1 MSEGRYGSLRLYR
14 RLLEE
19 ARAYWPHI
27 GLLSLI
33 NLLATP
39 IALLTPI
46 PLKIAVDSI
55 IGSAP
60 LPRFYTAVFP
70 AAWLSS
76 TLGAILVTAGL
87 LVAIGALDEAQGFGA
102 WLLET
107 YTGERLVLDFRAR
120 LFRHVQRLSL
130 THHDTVGTGDSTY
143 RIQYDAP
150 SIENIAVNGVMP
162 FITSVVT
169 LVAMIVV
176 IRRIDGELALV
187 ALAASPLL
195 FWVTRASVGELKGSW
210 KQVRKLESA
219 AMSVL
224 QEVLGSIRVVK
235 AFSREDYE
243 EQRFVDRS
251 QTRLREL
258 IRVSLLQ
265 MKFDVTIAMVIA
277 TASAITLSLGIL
289 HVKAG
294 TLRLGSLLLVLGYLA
309 QLYSPLRTMS
319 KKISSLQSSLAGA
332 ERAFALLDEVPE
344 VAERP
349 NARALA
355 RAIGTVEF
363 RDVSFAYAP
372 DRPVLHD
379 VSFSVP
385 AGACVGVAGATGAG
399 KTTLLSLL
407 TRFYDPAA
415 GQVLL
420 DGVDLRDVKLVD
432 LRRQF
437 AIVQQEPVLFS
448 SSVADN
454 IAYAKSDASQ
464 QEIEDAARSANAHE
478 FITRL
483 PNGYDTLVGERGMQ
497 LSGGE
502 RQRIA
507 LARAFLRDSPI
518 LLLDEPTSSVD
529 VQTESVI
536 MDALARLM
544 KGRTTFMIA
553 HRLSTLE
560 GCDIRMTIDGG
571 RLASMI
577 PGTPGTLDGSTV
589 PLASAARRV

>member
-1 MSEGRYGSLRLYR
+1 MRLYQ
-14 RLLEE
+14 RLLRE
-19 ARAYWPHI
+19 ARAYWAHI
-27 GLLSLI
+27 AILWLV
-33 NLLATP
+33 NLLAMP
-39 IALLTPI
+39 IALLAPI

-55 IGSAP
+55 IGVDP

-76 TLGAILVTAGL
+76 TLGIVIVTAGL
-87 LVAIGALDEAQGFGA
+87 LVGIGALDEAQSFGA

-130 THHDTVGTGDSTY
+130 THHDTMGTGDSTY

-150 SIENIAVNGVMP
+150 SIENIAVAGVMP
-162 FITSVVT
+162 FLTAVVT

-176 IRRIDGELALV
+176 IQRIDGELAFV

-195 FWVTRASVGELKGSW
+195 FWVTRASVGQLKGSW
-210 KQVRKLESA
+210 KQVKKLESA

-251 QTRLREL
+251 RTRLREL
-258 IRVSLLQ
+258 MRVSLLQ
-265 MKFDVTIAMVIA
+265 MKFDVTIAMIIA
-277 TASAITLSLGIL
+277 VASAITLSLGIM

-294 TLRLGSLLLVLGYLA
+294 TLKLGSLLLVLGYLA
-309 QLYSPLRTMS
+309 QLYNPLRTMS

-332 ERAFALLDEVPE
+332 ERAFALLDEVTD

-349 NARALA
+349 DARPLP
-355 RAIGTVEF
+355 RATGAVEF
-363 RDVSFAYAP
+363 KDVSFSYAP
-372 DRPVLHD
+372 DRPVLHG
-379 VSFSVP
+379 VSFTVP

-407 TRFYDPAA
+407 TRFYDPVA

-420 DGVDLRDVKLVD
+420 DGVDLRDIKLVD

-454 IAYAKSDASQ
+454 IAYAKSDASH
-464 QEIEDAARSANAHE
+464 QEIEDAARAANAHD
-478 FITRL
+478 FIVTL
-483 PNGYDTLVGERGMQ
+483 PGGYDTLVGERGMQ

-507 LARAFLRDSPI
+507 LARAFLRDAPL

-536 MDALARLM
+536 MDALTRLM
-544 KGRTTFMIA
+544 TGRTTFLIA

-571 RLASMI
+571 RLASI
-577 PGTPGTLDGSTV
+577 TPGSPAAQYV
-589 PLASAARRV
+589 SAARGA

>member
-1 MSEGRYGSLRLYR
+1 MRLYQ
-14 RLLEE
+14 RLLRE
-19 ARAYWPHI
+19 ARAYWAHI
-27 GLLSLI
+27 AILWLV
-33 NLLATP
+33 NLLAMP
-39 IALLTPI
+39 IALLAPI

-55 IGSAP
+55 IGVDP

-76 TLGAILVTAGL
+76 TLGIVIVTAGL
-87 LVAIGALDEAQGFGA
+87 LVGIGALDEAQSFGA

-130 THHDTVGTGDSTY
+130 THHDTMGTGDSTY

-150 SIENIAVNGVMP
+150 SIENIAVAGVMP
-162 FITSVVT
+162 FLTAVVT

-176 IRRIDGELALV
+176 IQRIDGELAFV

-195 FWVTRASVGELKGSW
+195 FWVTRASVGQLKGSW
-210 KQVRKLESA
+210 KQVKKLESA

-251 QTRLREL
+251 RTRLREL
-258 IRVSLLQ
+258 MRVSLLQ
-265 MKFDVTIAMVIA
+265 MKFDVTIAMIIA
-277 TASAITLSLGIL
+277 VASAITLSLGIM

-294 TLRLGSLLLVLGYLA
+294 TLKLGSLLLVLGYLA
-309 QLYSPLRTMS
+309 QLYNPLRTMS

-332 ERAFALLDEVPE
+332 ERAFALLDEVTD

-349 NARALA
+349 DARPLP
-355 RAIGTVEF
+355 RATGAVEF
-363 RDVSFAYAP
+363 KDVSFSYAP
-372 DRPVLHD
+372 DRPVLHG
-379 VSFSVP
+379 VSFTVP

-407 TRFYDPAA
+407 TRFYDPVA

-420 DGVDLRDVKLVD
+420 DGVDLRDIKLVD

-454 IAYAKSDASQ
+454 IAYAKSDASH
-464 QEIEDAARSANAHE
+464 QEIEDAARAANAHD
-478 FITRL
+478 FIVKL
-483 PNGYDTLVGERGMQ
+483 PGGYDTLVGERGMQ

-507 LARAFLRDSPI
+507 LARAFLRDAPI

-536 MDALARLM
+536 MDALTRLM
-544 KGRTTFMIA
+544 TGRTTFLIA

-571 RLASMI
+571 RLASI
-577 PGTPGTLDGSTV
+577 TPGSPAAQCV
-589 PLASAARRV
+589 SAARGA

>member
-1 MSEGRYGSLRLYR
+1 MRLYQ
-14 RLLEE
+14 RLLRE
-19 ARAYWPHI
+19 ARAYWAHI
-27 GLLSLI
+27 AILWLV
-33 NLLATP
+33 NLLAMP
-39 IALLTPI
+39 IALLAPI

-55 IGSAP
+55 IGVDP

-76 TLGAILVTAGL
+76 TLGIVIVTAGL
-87 LVAIGALDEAQGFGA
+87 LVGIGALDEAQSFGA

-130 THHDTVGTGDSTY
+130 THHDTMGTGDSTY

-150 SIENIAVNGVMP
+150 SIENIAVAGVMP
-162 FITSVVT
+162 FLTAVVT

-176 IRRIDGELALV
+176 IQRIDGELALV

-195 FWVTRASVGELKGSW
+195 FWVTRASVGQLKGSW
-210 KQVRKLESA
+210 KQVKKLESA

-251 QTRLREL
+251 RTRLREL
-258 IRVSLLQ
+258 MRVSLLQ
-265 MKFDVTIAMVIA
+265 MKFDVTIAMIIA
-277 TASAITLSLGIL
+277 VASAITLSLGIM

-294 TLRLGSLLLVLGYLA
+294 TLKLGSLLLVLGYLA
-309 QLYSPLRTMS
+309 QLYNPLRTMS

-332 ERAFALLDEVPE
+332 ERAFALLDEVTD

-349 NARALA
+349 DARPLP
-355 RAIGTVEF
+355 RATGAVEF
-363 RDVSFAYAP
+363 KDVSFSYAP
-372 DRPVLHD
+372 DRPVLHG
-379 VSFSVP
+379 VSFTVP

-407 TRFYDPAA
+407 TRFYDPVA

-420 DGVDLRDVKLVD
+420 DGVDLRDIKLVD

-454 IAYAKSDASQ
+454 IAYAKSDASH
-464 QEIEDAARSANAHE
+464 QEIEDAARAANAHD
-478 FITRL
+478 FIVTL
-483 PNGYDTLVGERGMQ
+483 PGGYDTLVGERGMQ

-507 LARAFLRDSPI
+507 LARAFLRDAPL

-536 MDALARLM
+536 MDALTRLM
-544 KGRTTFMIA
+544 TGRTTFLIA

-571 RLASMI
+571 RLASI
-577 PGTPGTLDGSTV
+577 TPGSPAAQYV
-589 PLASAARRV
+589 SAARGA